1 MNRAIDGD
9 PPEGNTYD
17 LVGHVQTSAALIS
30 INNRIDIIGVSNLHV
45 TSWEWQVIVFLSRR
59 NYKDSKQ
66 HPLRLNKSPPQH
78 LSAIQVH
85 HRSPPLPLCVRK
97 PQ

>member
-30 INNRIDIIGVSNLHV
+30 INNRIDIIGASSLHV
-45 TSWEWQVIVFLSRR
+45 TRSEWQVIIFLSRHKLGS
-59 NYKDSKQ
+59 YKDNKQ
-66 HPLRLNKSPPQH
+66 HPLKLNKSPPRH
-78 LSAIQVH
+78 L
-85 HRSPPLPLCVRK
+85 
-97 PQ
+97 